1 MACAAEIHSSAR
13 HRRGLGGNSGDNSR
27 PVTLRDPSPMLD
39 PALLRTQPVD
49 VAARLKET
57 RGYDLN
63 VADLLL
69 LETERK
75 QIQVRTQEL
84 QNLRNTKSK
93 QIGMLKAKGE
103 DVSAVMAEVAA
114 FGEELKQCES
124 DLADRLAKIDAIA
137 AGLPNLPHESVPP
150 GKDEHDNVEQHRW
163 GTPRAFDFEV
173 KDHVALGERHGWLD
187 GETAAKLSGARF
199 TVLRGQLARMHRAL
213 AQFMLDLHTDEH
225 GYEETNVPLLVN
237 ADSMRGTGQ
246 LPKFEDDLFATA
258 TFEPALAMWLKG
270 KQTELMQLIQAVDD
284 DTGDK
289 STAHLDSRAKAIL
302 SVFKDR
308 YLIPTSEVPL
318 TNIVRDEIVDAERL
332 PLRMTA
338 HSMCFRA
345 EAGSAGRDTRG
356 MIRQHQFEKV
366 ELVTIAKPDESDAE
380 HERMTRC
387 AETVLEK
394 LSLPYRKVLL
404 CSGDMGFS
412 ARKTYDLEVWLPSQN
427 TYREISSCS
436 NCGDFQARRMQ
447 ARWRNPATGK
457 PELVHTLNG
466 SGVAV
471 GRALIAVMENYQNA
485 DGSIA
490 VPEALRGYMGGLISI
505 A

>member
-1 MACAAEIHSSAR
+1 VIRAIIALSFTRLIAS
-13 HRRGLGGNSGDNSR
+13 
-27 PVTLRDPSPMLD
+27 MLD
-39 PALLRTQPVD
+39 PALLRNQPAD
-49 VAARLKET
+49 LAARLKDA
-57 RGYDLN
+57 RGFELDAAEVLM
-63 VADLLL
+63 
-69 LETERK
+69 LESERK
-75 QIQVRTQEL
+75 QIQVRAQEL

-114 FGEELKQCES
+114 FGDELKRKEHELETIKQ
-124 DLADRLAKIDAIA
+124 KIEAIA
-137 AGLPNLPHESVPP
+137 EGIPNLPHESVPQ
-150 GKDEHDNVEQHRW
+150 GSDESQNVEQHRW
-163 GTPRAFDFEV
+163 GTPRQFDFEV
-173 KDHVALGERHGWLD
+173 KDHVELGARHGWLD

-199 TVLRGQLARMHRAL
+199 TVLRGQLARLHRAL
-213 AQFMLDLHTDEH
+213 AQFMLDLHTNEH

-246 LPKFEDDLFATA
+246 LPKFEEDLFRIYDEEWQTYIDIESGKEVSMPSGSIDP
-258 TFEPALAMWLKG
+258 EP
-270 KQTELMQLIQAVDD
+270 
-284 DTGDK
+284 
-289 STAHLDSRAKAIL
+289 SY
-302 SVFKDR
+302 

-318 TNIVRDEIVDAERL
+318 TNIVRDAIVEAEKL

-366 ELVTIAKPDESDAE
+366 ELVSIAKPDESDAE

-387 AETVLEK
+387 AEVVLEK
-394 LSLPYRKVLL
+394 LGLPYRKVLL
-404 CSGDMGFS
+404 CTGDMGFA
-412 ARKTYDLEVWLPSQN
+412 ARKTYDLEVWLPSQK

-471 GRALIAVMENYQNA
+471 GRALIAVMENYQNE
-485 DGSIA
+485 DGSIT
-490 VPEALRGYMGGLISI
+490 VPEALRGYMGGLDRI